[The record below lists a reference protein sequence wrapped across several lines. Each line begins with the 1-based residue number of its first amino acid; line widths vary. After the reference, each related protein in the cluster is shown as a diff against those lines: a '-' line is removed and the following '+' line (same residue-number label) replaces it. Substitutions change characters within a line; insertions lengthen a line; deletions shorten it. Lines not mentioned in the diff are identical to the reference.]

1 MNEKKGNILLRKDF
15 LLDWAFKE
23 KVVKMTSALSI
34 YTGTVFILLTLQEN
48 SDIKT
53 LTLTHQKYIWKD

>member
-1 MNEKKGNILLRKDF
+1 
-15 LLDWAFKE
+15 
-23 KVVKMTSALSI
+23 MTSALSI

-53 LTLTHQKYIWKD
+53 WTLTHQKYIWKD